1 MGKFKLNILDSHK
14 GVDCNRLLLYS
25 ALILHDK
32 VFDPSN
38 TLFASKHAYEQHLL
52 TYAEV
57 VVQE

>member
-14 GVDCNRLLLYS
+14 GMDCDKLLLYS

-38 TLFASKHAYEQHLL
+38 TLFASKHAYE
-52 TYAEV
+52 
-57 VVQE
+57 